1 MACGQELGP
10 SVRSNT
16 LVRSRVALVVVC
28 LAVLG
33 ACGACGGRGTPAAM
47 GPVRGLDLRTSPTIA
62 APPETTTAPLTP
74 TAPSHFDPFAG
85 TAPAVLVASRPG
97 LLVTGQIEIPKIG
110 LVHTTY
116 EGNTLPVIDHGP
128 SHWPGTAM
136 PGEIGNTVFAGH
148 RVTHTH
154 PFLNLDLVQPG
165 DSVIFTTAAGRF
177 AYVVDQTVIVTPD
190 QLWIVDQTPNAT
202 FTIFGCHPKHQKT
215 HRIVVKGHLV
225 AADRTPQAAF
235 AGATASGSS
244 GAPPAPAPAPS
255 HPAPQPTTTTTAPPP
270 SPSAGSSCS
279 KICLRP

>member
-1 MACGQELGP
+1 M
-10 SVRSNT
+10 
-16 LVRSRVALVVVC
+16 
-28 LAVLG
+28 
-33 ACGACGGRGTPAAM
+33 
-47 GPVRGLDLRTSPTIA
+47 
-62 APPETTTAPLTP
+62 
-74 TAPSHFDPFAG
+74 
-85 TAPAVLVASRPG
+85 
-97 LLVTGQIEIPKIG
+97 VTGQIEIPKIG

-154 PFLNLDLVQPG
+154 PFLNLDQLQPG

-177 AYVVDQTVIVTPD
+177 AYVVDEIIIVTPD

-215 HRIVVKGHLV
+215 HRIVARGHLV

-244 GAPPAPAPAPS
+244 GAPPAPAPAPK
-255 HPAPQPTTTTTAPPP
+255 PAQPAPTTTTTAPPP

>member
-1 MACGQELGP
+1 M
-10 SVRSNT
+10 
-16 LVRSRVALVVVC
+16 RSRAVLLLCVVC
-28 LAVLG
+28 IAALA
-33 ACGACGGRGTPAAM
+33 GACGGRGTPAAL
-47 GPVRGLDLRTSPTIA
+47 GPVPGFAVRTSPTTA
-62 APPETTTAPLTP
+62 APADPTTTPPPAP
-74 TAPSHFDPFAG
+74 APSRFDPFAG
-85 TAPAVLVASRPG
+85 SAPAVPVASRPG
-97 LLVTGQIEIPKIG
+97 LMVTGQIEIPKIG

-154 PFLNLDLVQPG
+154 PFLNLDQLQPG

-177 AYVVDQTVIVTPD
+177 AYVVDEIIIVTPD

-215 HRIVVKGHLV
+215 HRIVARGHLV

-244 GAPPAPAPAPS
+244 GAPPAPAPAPK
-255 HPAPQPTTTTTAPPP
+255 PAQPAPTTTTTAPPP